1 MVYNLSGISGNTT
14 GVLSMIQG
22 VNDVL
27 LFGWFGV
34 LILLMVFSISLISFI
49 MGTQQAS
56 KSFIGASFT
65 TMVISFLLFVVNMV
79 PPLAVLIC
87 VLLFAGSAVM
97 GLRDS

>member
-1 MVYNLSGISGNTT
+1 MAYNLSGISGNTT
-14 GVLSMIQG
+14 GVLSMVQG

-34 LILLMVFSISLISFI
+34 LILLAVFFISLISFI

-56 KSFIGASFT
+56 KALIGASFVS
-65 TMVISFLLFVVNMV
+65 MVISFLLFIIDLV
-79 PPLAVLIC
+79 PSLAVLIC

-97 GLRDS
+97 GMRDS